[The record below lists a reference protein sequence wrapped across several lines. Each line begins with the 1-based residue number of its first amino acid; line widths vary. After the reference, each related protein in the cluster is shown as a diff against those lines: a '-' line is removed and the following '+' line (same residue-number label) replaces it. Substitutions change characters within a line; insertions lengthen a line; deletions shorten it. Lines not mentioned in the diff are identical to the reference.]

1 MRAATD
7 TRLVRCLNGL
17 TLSFA
22 MLQHMHADLHLVCA
36 SLTSNKG
43 SLPLAFWRCW
53 SFVDIVHRIREVSQA
68 VPGLSAKNSDLRI
81 FLDATAIAEK
91 FRHYIQHLRS
101 QLAKSPGNTFPVW
114 GSLSWVDPVDSL
126 LTHTALAGAQV
137 GEIQYAGCVFD
148 THERRWV
155 SKVALSVESNSFNF
169 DPIFEACNRFRDFVI
184 PWVLST
190 YTPGVL
196 LQEDLPI
203 FSTRIQ
209 FIERLP
215 AHEGRQEV
223 EPQ

>member
-7 TRLVRCLNGL
+7 TRLVRCLDGL

-22 MLQHMHADLHLVCA
+22 MLQHMHADLHTVCA
-36 SLTSNKG
+36 SLKSNKE
-43 SLPLAFWRCW
+43 SLPLAFLRCW
-53 SFVDIVHRIREVSQA
+53 SFVDTVHRIREVSQA
-68 VPGLSAKNSDLRI
+68 IPGLSAKNSELRI
-81 FLDATAIAEK
+81 FLDSTGIAEK

-137 GEIQYAGCVFD
+137 GETQYAGCIYD

-169 DPIFEACNRFRDFVI
+169 DPIFDACNRFRDFVI
-184 PWVLST
+184 PWILST
-190 YTPGVL
+190 YTPGVQL
-196 LQEDLPI
+196 REELPI
-203 FSTRIQ
+203 FSARVQI
-209 FIERLP
+209 IERVP
-215 AHEGRQEV
+215 T
-223 EPQ
+223 